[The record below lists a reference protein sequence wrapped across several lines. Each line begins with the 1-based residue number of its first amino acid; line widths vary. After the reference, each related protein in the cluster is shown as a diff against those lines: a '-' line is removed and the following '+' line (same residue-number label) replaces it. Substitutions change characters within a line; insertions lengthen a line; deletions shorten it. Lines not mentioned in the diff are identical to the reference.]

1 MRKSYVF
8 VLVVFLGFLLT
19 SPAAAGPTVLKMTHF
34 LPKGTLDMVAW
45 EAYVKAVNEK
55 GKGVVEIKDVGGPE
69 AIPSMKQFEAV
80 KNGVVDMVF
89 VPESYYGRQVTGV
102 AYTHLSQLAPWEERA
117 NGYYDFRVEL
127 LKKHNVFYM
136 GRPLYGT
143 WFQFFTNKKVERPQE
158 MKGQKIRVS
167 DTYEAFA
174 KALGCATVT
183 MPGKDV
189 YTALENGTVD
199 GYAWSCLGNIQQ
211 GWVEVCKYML
221 EPRLFQMNVE
231 ALMNWKS
238 WEKLP
243 DNAKKL
249 LVEEMK
255 ANERQYARVMADLGE
270 KEIVEL
276 QKKGQIMIKF
286 TPQDTKWFVDLAYKA
301 QWDEVAKFAPEL
313 GPKLRAMLTKK

>member
-1 MRKSYVF
+1 MRKSSVF
-8 VLVVFLGFLLT
+8 VLVVFMGFLLA
-19 SPAAAGPTVLKMTHF
+19 SPAAADPVVLKMAHF
-34 LPKGTLDMVAW
+34 LPLGTLDMVAW

-55 GKGVVEIKDVGGPE
+55 GKDIVEIKRVGGPE
-69 AIPSMKQFEAV
+69 AIPSMKQFEAL
-80 KNGVVDMVF
+80 KNGVVDVIF
-89 VPESYYGRQVTGV
+89 VPESYYGRQVTGA
-102 AYTHLSQLAPWEERA
+102 AYTHLSQLTPWEERER
-117 NGYYDFRVEL
+117 GYYDFRVEL

-136 GRPLYGT
+136 GRPLFGT
-143 WFQFFTNKKVERPQE
+143 WFQFFTNKKVARPQE

-174 KALGCATVT
+174 KALGCAPIT

-231 ALMNWKS
+231 ALMNWKA

-243 DNAKKL
+243 ENAKKL

-255 ANERQYARVMADLGE
+255 ANEKQYAKVMTDLGE

-276 QKKGQIMIKF
+276 QKKGQTMIKF
-286 TPQDTKWFVDLAYKA
+286 SPEDTKWYVDLAYKS
-301 QWDEVAKFAPEL
+301 QWDEVATHAPEL
-313 GPKLRAMLTKK
+313 GPKLREMLTKK